1 MATKVKLRQRAIS
14 GNRHSLYIDFYPP
27 IPHPETG
34 EPTRR
39 EYLGLYIYD
48 VIEYSLQ
55 TYLNKSGKEAKAILP
70 VLDKNGK
77 PKKIY
82 LNPFDKQSNKETLK
96 LADDIEA
103 KRKLEIQAGNYGF
116 LNSKLKA
123 DTDFVQYF
131 KQIVETKTG
140 GNKNGWQTAFN
151 YFEMFTG
158 SKLTLSNLNENLCN
172 EFREYLL
179 SAKRQRGIQS
189 KYITQSS
196 ARAYYNKFKAALK
209 QAYKK
214 GLIEK
219 DLSTRID
226 GIRDPEVQR
235 EYLTLEQLQALV
247 NTPCSVPL
255 LKNAAIFAALT
266 GLRFSDISKLV
277 WNEVQYSELE
287 GYFLQFRQKKTKGV
301 EVLPISEQAFS
312 LLGER
317 KDPTN
322 KVFEGLIYSAYLNVH
337 LKQWISRAGITKD
350 ITFHCFRHTFAT
362 LQLSLGTDIYTVSKM
377 LGHRE
382 LKTTQIYAKIVD
394 ESKRKAANRI
404 KLDL

>member
-14 GNRHSLYIDFYPP
+14 GNRQSLYLDFYPA

-39 EYLGLYIYD
+39 EFLGLYLFD
-48 VIEYSLQ
+48 
-55 TYLNKSGKEAKAILP
+55 
-70 VLDKNGK
+70 K
-77 PKKIY
+77 PK
-82 LNPFDKQSNKETLK
+82 NPFDKQSNTETK
-96 LADDIEA
+96 QLAENIRA
-103 KRKLEIQAGNYGF
+103 KRQIEIQAGNYGF
-116 LNSKLKA
+116 LIVKQKA
-123 DTDFVQYF
+123 ETDFVQYF

-140 GNKNGWQTAFN
+140 GNKNGWKTAFN

-158 SKLTLSNLNENLCN
+158 GKLTLSNLNENLCN
-172 EFREYLL
+172 DFREYLL
-179 SAKRQRGIQS
+179 TAKRQRGIQS
-189 KYITQSS
+189 EQITQSS

-226 GIRDPEVQR
+226 GISEPEVQR
-235 EYLTLEQLQALV
+235 EHLTLEQLQTLV
-247 NTPCSVPL
+247 NTPCSIPL
-255 LKNAAIFAALT
+255 LKNAAIFSALT
-266 GLRFSDISKLV
+266 GLRFSDIAKLI
-277 WNEVQYSELE
+277 WGEVQYSKLE

-301 EVLPISEQAFS
+301 EVLPISEQAFK

-317 KDPTN
+317 KEPTEQ
-322 KVFEGLIYSAYLNVH
+322 VFKGLIYSAYLNVH
-337 LKQWISRAGITKD
+337 LKQWILRAGITKD

-362 LQLSLGTDIYTVSKM
+362 LQLSFGTDIYTVSKM

-394 ESKRKAANRI
+394 DTKRKAADKI
-404 KLDL
+404 KLDM

>member
-14 GNRHSLYIDFYPP
+14 GNRQSLYLDFYPA

-39 EYLGLYIYD
+39 EFLGLYLFD
-48 VIEYSLQ
+48 
-55 TYLNKSGKEAKAILP
+55 
-70 VLDKNGK
+70 K
-77 PKKIY
+77 PK
-82 LNPFDKQSNKETLK
+82 NPFDKQSNNETK
-96 LADDIEA
+96 QLAENIRA
-103 KRKLEIQAGNYGF
+103 KRQIEIQAGNYGF
-116 LNSKLKA
+116 LNTKLKA
-123 DTDFVQYF
+123 ETDFVQYF

-151 YFEMFTG
+151 YFEVFTG
-158 SKLTLSNLNENLCN
+158 GKLTLSNLNENLCN
-172 EFREYLL
+172 DFREYLL
-179 SAKRQRGIQS
+179 TAKRQRGIQS
-189 KYITQSS
+189 EQITQSS

-226 GIRDPEVQR
+226 GISEPEVQR

-247 NTPCSVPL
+247 NTPCSIPL
-255 LKNAAIFAALT
+255 LKNAAIFSALT

-277 WNEVQYSELE
+277 WSEVQYSELE
-287 GYFLQFRQKKTKGV
+287 GYYLQFRQKKTKGV
-301 EVLPISEQAFS
+301 EVLPISEQAFK

-317 KDPTN
+317 KEPTEQ
-322 KVFEGLIYSAYLNVH
+322 VFKGLIYSAYLNVH
-337 LKQWISRAGITKD
+337 LKQWILRAGITKD

-362 LQLSLGTDIYTVSKM
+362 LQLSHGTDIYTVSKM

-394 ESKRKAANRI
+394 DTKRKAADKI
-404 KLDL
+404 KLDM

>member
-14 GNRHSLYIDFYPP
+14 GNRQSLYLDFYPA

-39 EYLGLYIYD
+39 EFLGLYLFD
-48 VIEYSLQ
+48 
-55 TYLNKSGKEAKAILP
+55 
-70 VLDKNGK
+70 K
-77 PKKIY
+77 PK
-82 LNPFDKQSNKETLK
+82 NPFDRQSNKETLQ
-96 LADDIEA
+96 LAENIRA
-103 KRKLEIQAGNYGF
+103 KRQIEIQAGNYSF
-116 LNSKLKA
+116 LNTKLKA
-123 DTDFVQYF
+123 ETDFVQYF

-151 YFEMFTG
+151 YFEMFTWG
-158 SKLTLSNLNENLCN
+158 KLTLSNLNENLCN
-172 EFREYLL
+172 DFREYLL
-179 SAKRQRGIQS
+179 TAKRQRGIQS
-189 KYITQSS
+189 EQITQSS

-209 QAYKK
+209 QAYKR

-226 GIRDPEVQR
+226 GISEPEVQR

-247 NTPCSVPL
+247 NTPCSIPL
-255 LKNAAIFAALT
+255 LKNAAIFSALT

-277 WNEVQYSELE
+277 WSEVQYSELE

-301 EVLPISEQAFS
+301 EVLPISEQAFK

-317 KDPTN
+317 KEPTEQ
-322 KVFEGLIYSAYLNVH
+322 VFKGLIYSAYLNVH
-337 LKQWISRAGITKD
+337 LKQWILRAGITKD

-362 LQLSLGTDIYTVSKM
+362 LQL
-377 LGHRE
+377 
-382 LKTTQIYAKIVD
+382 
-394 ESKRKAANRI
+394 
-404 KLDL
+404 

>member
-14 GNRHSLYIDFYPP
+14 GNRQSLYLDFYPA

-39 EYLGLYIYD
+39 EFLGLYLFD
-48 VIEYSLQ
+48 
-55 TYLNKSGKEAKAILP
+55 
-70 VLDKNGK
+70 K
-77 PKKIY
+77 PK
-82 LNPFDKQSNKETLK
+82 NPFDKQSNKETLQ
-96 LADDIEA
+96 LAENIRA
-103 KRKLEIQAGNYGF
+103 KRQIEIQAGNYGF
-116 LNSKLKA
+116 LNTRQKTE
-123 DTDFVQYF
+123 TDFVQYF

-158 SKLTLSNLNENLCN
+158 GKLTLSNLNENLCN

-179 SAKRQRGIQS
+179 TAKRQRGIQS
-189 KYITQSS
+189 EQITQSS

-226 GIRDPEVQR
+226 GISEPEVQR
-235 EYLTLEQLQALV
+235 EHLALEQLQTLV
-247 NTPCSVPL
+247 NTPCSIPL
-255 LKNAAIFAALT
+255 LKNAAIFSALT

-277 WNEVQYSELE
+277 WGEVQYSELE

-301 EVLPISEQAFS
+301 EVLPISEQAFK

-317 KDPTN
+317 KEPTEQ
-322 KVFEGLIYSAYLNVH
+322 VFKGLIYSAYLNVH
-337 LKQWISRAGITKD
+337 LKQWILRAGITKD

-362 LQLSLGTDIYTVSKM
+362 LQLSFGTDIYTVSKM

-394 ESKRKAANRI
+394 ESKRKAADKI
-404 KLDL
+404 KLDM

>member
-1 MATKVKLRQRAIS
+1 MTTKVTLRQKKIS
-14 GNRHSLYIDFYPP
+14 KGRQSLYLDFYPA

-39 EYLGLYIYD
+39 EFLGLYLFD
-48 VIEYSLQ
+48 
-55 TYLNKSGKEAKAILP
+55 
-70 VLDKNGK
+70 K
-77 PKKIY
+77 PK
-82 LNPFDKQSNKETLK
+82 NPFDKQSNKETLQ
-96 LADDIEA
+96 LAENIRA
-103 KRKLEIQAGNYGF
+103 KRQIEIQAGNYGF
-116 LNSKLKA
+116 LNTRQKA
-123 DTDFVQYF
+123 ETDFVQYF

-158 SKLTLSNLNENLCN
+158 GKLTLSNLNEDLCN
-172 EFREYLL
+172 DFREYLL
-179 SAKRQRGIQS
+179 TAKRQRGIQS
-189 KYITQSS
+189 KQITQSS

-226 GIRDPEVQR
+226 GISEPEVQR
-235 EYLTLEQLQALV
+235 EHLTLEQLQTLV
-247 NTPCSVPL
+247 NTPCSIPL
-255 LKNAAIFAALT
+255 LKNAAIFSALT
-266 GLRFSDISKLV
+266 GLRFSDIAKLI
-277 WNEVQYSELE
+277 WSEVQYSERE

-301 EVLPISEQAFS
+301 EVLPISEQAFK

-317 KDPTN
+317 KEPTEQ
-322 KVFEGLIYSAYLNVH
+322 VFKGLIYSAYLNVH
-337 LKQWISRAGITKD
+337 LKQWILRAGITKD

-362 LQLSLGTDIYTVSKM
+362 LQLSFGTDIYTVSKM

-394 ESKRKAANRI
+394 ETKRKAADKI
-404 KLDL
+404 KLDM

>member
-14 GNRHSLYIDFYPP
+14 GNRQSLYLDFYPA

-34 EPTRR
+34 KPTRR
-39 EYLGLYIYD
+39 EFLGLYIY
-48 VIEYSLQ
+48 E
-55 TYLNKSGKEAKAILP
+55 
-70 VLDKNGK
+70 K
-77 PKKIY
+77 PKTPI
-82 LNPFDKQSNKETLK
+82 DKQHNKETLH
-96 LADDIEA
+96 LAENIRA
-103 KRKLEIQAGNYGF
+103 KRQIEIQAGDYGF
-116 LNSKLKA
+116 LNAKLKA
-123 DTDFVQYF
+123 ETDFVQYF

-158 SKLTLSNLNENLCN
+158 GKLTLSNLNENLCN
-172 EFREYLL
+172 DFREYLL
-179 SAKRQRGIQS
+179 TAKRQRGIQS
-189 KYITQSS
+189 KQITQSS

-226 GIRDPEVQR
+226 GISEPEVQR

-247 NTPCSVPL
+247 NTPCSIPL
-255 LKNAAIFAALT
+255 LKNAAIFSALT
-266 GLRFSDISKLV
+266 GLRFSDISKMV
-277 WNEVQYSELE
+277 WGEVQYSEME

-301 EVLPISEQAFS
+301 EVLPISEQAFK

-317 KDPTN
+317 KDPTEQ
-322 KVFEGLIYSAYLNVH
+322 VFKGLIYSAYLNVH
-337 LKQWISRAGITKD
+337 LKQWILRAGITKN

-362 LQLSLGTDIYTVSKM
+362 LQLSHGTDIYTVSKM

-394 ESKRKAANRI
+394 ESKRKAADKI
-404 KLDL
+404 KLDM

>member
-14 GNRHSLYIDFYPP
+14 GNRQSLYLDFYPP

-39 EYLGLYIYD
+39 EFLGLYLFD
-48 VIEYSLQ
+48 
-55 TYLNKSGKEAKAILP
+55 
-70 VLDKNGK
+70 K
-77 PKKIY
+77 PKN
-82 LNPFDKQSNKETLK
+82 LFDKQSNNATKQ
-96 LADDIEA
+96 LAENIRA
-103 KRKLEIQAGNYGF
+103 KRQLEIQAGNYGF
-116 LNSKLKA
+116 LNTKLKVE
-123 DTDFVQYF
+123 TDFVQYF
-131 KQIVETKTG
+131 KQIVEAKTG
-140 GNKNGWQTAFN
+140 GNKKGWQTTFN

-158 SKLTLSNLNENLCN
+158 GKLPLSNLNENLCN
-172 EFREYLL
+172 GFREYLL
-179 SAKRQRGIQS
+179 TAKRQRSIQGEQ
-189 KYITQSS
+189 ITQSS

-209 QAYKK
+209 QAYRK

-226 GIRDPEVQR
+226 SISEPEVQR

-247 NTPCSVPL
+247 NTPCTIPS
-255 LKNAAIFAALT
+255 LKNAAIFSALT
-266 GLRFSDISKLV
+266 GLRFSDIQKMV
-277 WNEVQYSELE
+277 WGEVQYSERE

-301 EVLPISEQAFS
+301 EVLPISEQAFK

-317 KDPTN
+317 KEPTV
-322 KVFEGLIYSAYLNVH
+322 KVFEGLVYSAYLNVH
-337 LKQWISRAGITKD
+337 LKRWILKARIAKD

-362 LQLSLGTDIYTVSKM
+362 LQLSFGTDIYTVSKM

-394 ESKRKAANRI
+394 ESKRKAANKI
-404 KLDL
+404 KLDM

>member
-14 GNRHSLYIDFYPP
+14 GNRQSLYLDFYPA

-39 EYLGLYIYD
+39 EFLGLYLFD
-48 VIEYSLQ
+48 
-55 TYLNKSGKEAKAILP
+55 
-70 VLDKNGK
+70 K
-77 PKKIY
+77 PK
-82 LNPFDKQSNKETLK
+82 NPFDKQSNKETLQ
-96 LADDIEA
+96 LAENIRA
-103 KRKLEIQAGNYGF
+103 KRQIEIQAGNYGF
-116 LNSKLKA
+116 LNTRQKA
-123 DTDFVQYF
+123 ETDFVQYF

-140 GNKNGWQTAFN
+140 SNKHGWQTTFN

-158 SKLTLSNLNENLCN
+158 GKFTLSNLNENLCN
-172 EFREYLL
+172 DFREYLL
-179 SAKRQRGIQS
+179 TAKRQRGIQS
-189 KYITQSS
+189 KQITQSS

-226 GIRDPEVQR
+226 GISEPEVQR
-235 EYLTLEQLQALV
+235 EHLTLEQLQTLV
-247 NTPCSVPL
+247 NTPCSIPL
-255 LKNAAIFAALT
+255 LKNAAIFSALT
-266 GLRFSDISKLV
+266 GLRFSDIAKLI
-277 WNEVQYSELE
+277 WSEVQYSERE

-301 EVLPISEQAFS
+301 EVLPISEQAFK

-317 KDPTN
+317 KEPTEQ
-322 KVFEGLIYSAYLNVH
+322 VFKGLIYSAYLNVH
-337 LKQWISRAGITKD
+337 LKQWILRAGITKD

-362 LQLSLGTDIYTVSKM
+362 LQLSHGTDIYTVSKM

-394 ESKRKAANRI
+394 DTKRKAADKI
-404 KLDL
+404 KLDM

>member
-14 GNRHSLYIDFYPP
+14 GNRQSLYLDFYPA
-27 IPHPETG
+27 IEHPETG

-39 EYLGLYIYD
+39 EFLGLY
-48 VIEYSLQ
+48 L
-55 TYLNKSGKEAKAILP
+55 LNKP
-70 VLDKNGK
+70 KN
-77 PKKIY
+77 PI
-82 LNPFDKQSNKETLK
+82 DKQSNKDTLQ
-96 LADDIEA
+96 LAENIRA
-103 KRKLEIQAGNYGF
+103 KRTNEIQAGNYGF
-116 LNSKLKA
+116 LIVKQKA

-131 KQIVETKTG
+131 RQIVKSKTG

-158 SKLTLSNLNENLCN
+158 GKLTLSNLNENLCN

-179 SAKRQRGIQS
+179 TAKRQRGIQS
-189 KYITQSS
+189 EQITQSS

-226 GIRDPEVQR
+226 GISEPEVQR
-235 EYLTLEQLQALV
+235 EHLTLEQLQALV
-247 NTPCSVPL
+247 NTPCSIPL
-255 LKNAAIFAALT
+255 LKNAAIFSALT
-266 GLRFSDISKLV
+266 GLRFSDIAKLV
-277 WNEVQYSELE
+277 WNEVQYSDRE
-287 GYFLQFRQKKTKGV
+287 GYYLQFRQKKTKGV
-301 EVLPISEQAFS
+301 EVLPISEQAFL

-317 KDPTN
+317 KGLTEQ
-322 KVFEGLIYSAYLNVH
+322 VFKGLIYSAYMNIH
-337 LKQWISRAGITKD
+337 LKQWILRAGITKD

-362 LQLSLGTDIYTVSKM
+362 LQLSFGTDIYTVSKM

-382 LKTTQIYAKIVD
+382 LRTTQIYAQIV
-394 ESKRKAANRI
+394 SKTKREAADKI
-404 KLDL
+404 KLEM

>member
-14 GNRHSLYIDFYPP
+14 GNRQSLYLDFYPA

-39 EYLGLYIYD
+39 EFLGLYLFD
-48 VIEYSLQ
+48 
-55 TYLNKSGKEAKAILP
+55 
-70 VLDKNGK
+70 K
-77 PKKIY
+77 PK
-82 LNPFDKQSNKETLK
+82 NPFDKQSNTETK
-96 LADDIEA
+96 QLAENIRA
-103 KRKLEIQAGNYGF
+103 KRQIEIQAGNYGF
-116 LNSKLKA
+116 LIVKQKA
-123 DTDFVQYF
+123 ETDFVQYF

-140 GNKNGWQTAFN
+140 SNKNGWQTAFN

-158 SKLTLSNLNENLCN
+158 GKLTLSNLNENLCN
-172 EFREYLL
+172 DFREYLL
-179 SAKRQRGIQS
+179 TAKRQRGIQS
-189 KYITQSS
+189 EQITQSS

-226 GIRDPEVQR
+226 GISEPEVQR
-235 EYLTLEQLQALV
+235 EHLTLEQLQTLV
-247 NTPCSVPL
+247 NTPCSIPL
-255 LKNAAIFAALT
+255 LKNAAIFSALT
-266 GLRFSDISKLV
+266 GLRFSDIAKLI
-277 WNEVQYSELE
+277 WSEVQYSERE

-301 EVLPISEQAFS
+301 EVLPISEQAFK

-317 KDPTN
+317 KEPTEQ
-322 KVFEGLIYSAYLNVH
+322 VFKGLIYSAYLNVH
-337 LKQWISRAGITKD
+337 LKQWILRAGITKD

-362 LQLSLGTDIYTVSKM
+362 LQLSFGTDIYTVSKM

-394 ESKRKAANRI
+394 DTKRKAADKI
-404 KLDL
+404 KLDM